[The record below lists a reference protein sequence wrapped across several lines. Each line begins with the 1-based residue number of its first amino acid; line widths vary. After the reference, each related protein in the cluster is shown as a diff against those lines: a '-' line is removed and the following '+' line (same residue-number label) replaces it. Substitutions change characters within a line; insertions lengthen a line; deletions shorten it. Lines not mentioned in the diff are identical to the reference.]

1 VAKPELGMKR
11 QCQNCGAKFF
21 DLNRDP
27 IVCPK
32 CGTTFQATATV
43 SRAAPRAAAPVAD
56 DDADTENPNVELV
69 SLEEADASE
78 EKVAASSDDD
88 IEIEDDDSADE
99 TFLEEE
105 EGDSDDVSGLID
117 SDLED
122 DEEA

>member
-27 IVCPK
+27 ILCPK
-32 CGTTFQATATV
+32 CGTTFQATAAT
-43 SRAAPRAAAPVAD
+43 RAAPRAAVVD
-56 DDADTENPNVELV
+56 DDAETENPNVELV
-69 SLEEADASE
+69 SLEDAE
-78 EKVAASSDDD
+78 VPDEKVAAVADDD
-88 IEIEDDDSADE
+88 IEIEDDDPADE

-105 EGDSDDVSGLID
+105 EGDADDVTGLID
-117 SDLED
+117 SDIED